1 MLLGSKQFFFEKK
14 NQKTFAS
21 CRSLLKRGATADQK
35 SFASFLQKRSA
46 FFLTL
51 KDQLIAARRRRIAQ
65 SGKLARLLLFPRPG
79 LRPYQRP
86 LLNVARKTGIGDV
99 IMCTAVLRAAK
110 QANPHGHIRF
120 YTGFPELAQGLPYI
134 DEVLPFDAR
143 VPGSIYLEY
152 EKTVPTPVHLTRL
165 MGDRIGVEV
174 TDPQPDCVI
183 DGALVEAYQNAWR
196 HLPRPWVI
204 VLRRASRY
212 TPNKDWPN
220 ANWDELVARVAV
232 TSTLIEIGDAPDA
245 PSPIPVGNYID
256 LRGQTT
262 LTQLTAAI
270 SAADIHVGPVSGPM
284 HIAGAAGTPTVVI
297 IGGYEH
303 PVNAHYEGNVE
314 FYTQV
319 PCAPCWLRTPC
330 PFDVKCLR
338 AIGAGEVFAAIAERW
353 ETASGR
359 MSK

>member
-1 MLLGSKQFFFEKK
+1 MLLRSKQFFFEKK
-14 NQKTFAS
+14 NRKTFAI
-21 CRSLLKRGATADQK
+21 CRVQVGLIADREKK

-51 KDQLIAARRRRIAQ
+51 KDRIIAARRRRIAQ
-65 SGKLARLLLFPRPG
+65 SGKLARLLLFPRFGP
-79 LRPYQRP
+79 RPYQRP
-86 LLNVARKTGIGDV
+86 SLDVARKAGIGDV

-110 QANPHGHIRF
+110 QANPQGRIRF
-120 YTGFPELAQGLPYI
+120 YTGFPELVRGLPYI

-165 MGDRIGVEV
+165 LGDRIGVEV

-183 DGALVEAYQNAWR
+183 DSALVEAYQNAWR

-204 VLRRASRY
+204 ALRRASRY
-212 TPNKDWPN
+212 TPNKDWPDGH
-220 ANWDELVARVAV
+220 WDELIARVAAS
-232 TSTLIEIGDAPDA
+232 STVIEIGDVPEAPT
-245 PSPIPVGNYID
+245 PVPVGNYID

-262 LTQLTAAI
+262 IPQLAAAI
-270 SAADIHVGPVSGPM
+270 SAADLHVGPVSGPM

-338 AIGAGEVFAAIAERW
+338 AIGAGEVFAAIKERW
-353 ETASGR
+353 ETAAGR
-359 MSK
+359 MAK